1 MLNDLRNPAV
11 RDLNRQPVILD
22 LKEQLDR
29 HPVYAALETISDL
42 RIFLEH
48 HIYSV
53 WDFMSLLKFLQSV
66 IAPTNYPWYP
76 TAWSSVRRF
85 INEIVMEEE
94 SDQSFFRNKYSS
106 HFEIYQDA
114 MREIGA
120 DVSHSVKFVDV
131 IRKQNFE
138 TAIELPCVPHPA
150 KNFMKSTF
158 KFINSNKPHVVGAAF
173 AFGREHIIPDMFRA
187 ILERIGL
194 QEDDCPVFHYY
205 IDRHIEV
212 DDGKHGPLSV
222 KLIEYL
228 SGDGEDALKEQEV
241 LIAAVKAL
249 KARVLF
255 WDEVMVAI
263 KESRKRRDP
272 NSTKIPRLRERS
284 RIIPGPSYGKNEK
297 HFDETNKN
305 LNQNIIQKSKT
316 S

>member
-1 MLNDLRNPAV
+1 M
-11 RDLNRQPVILD
+11 
-22 LKEQLDR
+22 
-29 HPVYAALETISDL
+29 H
-42 RIFLEH
+42 IFH
-48 HIYSV
+48 
-53 WDFMSLLKFLQSV
+53 
-66 IAPTNYPWYP
+66 
-76 TAWSSVRRF
+76 
-85 INEIVMEEE
+85 
-94 SDQSFFRNKYSS
+94 
-106 HFEIYQDA
+106 
-114 MREIGA
+114 
-120 DVSHSVKFVDV
+120 
-131 IRKQNFE
+131 
-138 TAIELPCVPHPA
+138 
-150 KNFMKSTF
+150 
-158 KFINSNKPHVVGAAF
+158 AAF

-263 KESRKRRDP
+263 KESRKSRDP

-297 HFDETNKN
+297 RFDETNKN
-305 LNQNIIQKSKT
+305 LNQNIIRKSKT